1 VIAGNSSPN
10 EGGGLECCNHVVE
23 NNTIVANSAS
33 FYGGGV
39 AWCVGTVRNCVIWG
53 NSAGTSPQVYWKTYP
68 TYCCIQ
74 GWTGGGDGNINA
86 DPLFFDADGPDNNA
100 STYEDN
106 DYRPGPGSPCIDKGK
121 NEEWMLDAVALNG
134 GPRII
139 DFGDD
144 GSAIVD
150 MGAYEA
156 REYVPPVLTLN
167 GDLHIILECGVPYIE
182 PGYTATDNYDGD
194 ITDRVVVTGVVG
206 QGALRYNV
214 KDSSGNSATE
224 KIRIVELDD
233 TAPPVI
239 TLLGDN
245 PMTILVG
252 TPYVEPGYTA
262 TDICCGDLTADVVV
276 TGSVNSSVVG
286 TYTLRYNVIDLS
298 WNLAEEKTRTVNVVE
313 VPPPIVVIV
322 RIGEQIW
329 LTWNSRPGDTY
340 FVLSCGDLCA
350 GPWTDEA
357 TIDSQGD

>member
-1 VIAGNSSPN
+1 
-10 EGGGLECCNHVVE
+10 
-23 NNTIVANSAS
+23 
-33 FYGGGV
+33 
-39 AWCVGTVRNCVIWG
+39 
-53 NSAGTSPQVYWKTYP
+53 
-68 TYCCIQ
+68 
-74 GWTGGGDGNINA
+74 
-86 DPLFFDADGPDNNA
+86 
-100 STYEDN
+100 
-106 DYRPGPGSPCIDKGK
+106 
-121 NEEWMLDAVALNG
+121 MLDAVALNG